1 MKLPMKNQS
10 TRAGK
15 ELSDLEC
22 SSSGNTELKSD
33 ERETKKQRSSSSEEL
48 QCQTAAP
55 PTWERVWP
63 KWSKQE
69 ALSWFTSFLGY
80 L

>member
-33 ERETKKQRSSSSEEL
+33 ERETKEAEEL
-48 QCQTAAP
+48 QFRRAAMP
-55 PTWERVWP
+55 DSCSPHMGE
-63 KWSKQE
+63 SL
-69 ALSWFTSFLGY
+69 A
-80 L
+80 